1 MDNEQENRSQHYAHA
16 HCSNSGLDYPTG
28 SPLGYYKPPYN
39 DHKPTIPYH
48 THTNFPSTYYSSYL
62 QLSTTT
68 IMTQHDNL
76 PVTRIACFK
85 FHPTVTP
92 TQKGDRTRAFLA
104 LYAQHEDLI
113 LEMPKGGK
121 PLNTPLNLTNV
132 KREKEWDTGFVV
144 KFKV

>member
-1 MDNEQENRSQHYAHA
+1 
-16 HCSNSGLDYPTG
+16 
-28 SPLGYYKPPYN
+28 
-39 DHKPTIPYH
+39 
-48 THTNFPSTYYSSYL
+48 
-62 QLSTTT
+62 
-68 IMTQHDNL
+68 MTEHDNL

-113 LEMPKGGK
+113 LGMPKGGK
-121 PLNTPLNLTNV
+121 PLDTPLNLTNV